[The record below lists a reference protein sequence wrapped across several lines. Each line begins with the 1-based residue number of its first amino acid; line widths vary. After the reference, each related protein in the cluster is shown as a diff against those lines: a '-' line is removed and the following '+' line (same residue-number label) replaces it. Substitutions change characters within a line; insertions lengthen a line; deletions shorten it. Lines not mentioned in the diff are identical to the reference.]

1 MWFFLYFILIPSC
14 AFILFVQENETLW
27 TLNLSWNGLG
37 KEGCIEL
44 AQSLKK
50 NTRLTDL
57 NVLSNRIDMTSLRF
71 LLHGLVQ
78 NKGLRY
84 IQVNVKYFAFVH

>member
-1 MWFFLYFILIPSC
+1 MFILS
-14 AFILFVQENETLW
+14 QDNNTLW
-27 TLNLSWNGLG
+27 GLNLSWNGLG

-50 NTRLTDL
+50 NTNLADL
-57 NVLSNRIDMTSLRF
+57 NVSSNRIDMTSLRF

-78 NKGLRY
+78 NKGIRY
-84 IQVNVKYFAFVH
+84 FQVCMAM